1 MLQLAIQLMFFVIDK
16 NPDCMCFVSVTSKIN
31 SQVQKGF
38 DKVGPACIFEFH
50 FEKRKKYD

>member
-1 MLQLAIQLMFFVIDK
+1 
-16 NPDCMCFVSVTSKIN
+16 MCFVSVTSKIN